1 MLGFFS
7 LGPISIV
14 SALFPGLLFSET
26 SKSQIA
32 PTRGWDDLILCSNLV
47 SLEGEKTLSL
57 SEDHSVIF
65 EDDEVAENNSKENQV
80 TIKGTWSYD
89 ENSKEY
95 TVTLGRMTTIYTV
108 MQPKNSPACLFIKG
122 KLEAADLRE
131 SWVSANS
138 DDAPEEPPTTP

>member
-7 LGPISIV
+7 LGPISIL
-14 SALFPGLLFSET
+14 SALFPGLLISHA

-32 PTRGWDDLILCSNLV
+32 PTPGWDDLILCSNLV
-47 SLEGEKTLSL
+47 SLEGAKTLSL

-65 EDDEVAENNSKENQV
+65 TDDKAVENNSADNNF

-89 ENSKEY
+89 ESLKEY
-95 TVTLGRMTTIYTV
+95 AVTLSGVTAIYTV
-108 MQPKNSPACLFIKG
+108 VQPKNSPACLFIQG

-131 SWVSANS
+131 SWVSVDN
-138 DDAPEEPPTTP
+138 DYAPEEPPTTP